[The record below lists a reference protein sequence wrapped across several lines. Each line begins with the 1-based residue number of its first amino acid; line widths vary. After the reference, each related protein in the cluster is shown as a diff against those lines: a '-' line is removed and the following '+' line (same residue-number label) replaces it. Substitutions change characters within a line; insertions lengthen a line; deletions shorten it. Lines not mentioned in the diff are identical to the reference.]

1 MKLRWPHGL
10 AAVALLLG
18 AVAVVV
24 FCIFQFGI
32 AQRWARNALLHQLE
46 ASTGARVE
54 LGGFHLHALR
64 MRAELDNLTL
74 HGLEKSSDAPLFQA
88 DRVQVGITVLSF
100 LHRQFKI
107 DELLLDGP
115 QLTVR
120 FEKNGSSNLPTP
132 KTPPHAGPW
141 QETLFNLRIG
151 RVELRNGSASVNDR
165 RVPLEVK
172 GQNLAFRSCDEIRIA
187 PRFIRAGRTNL
198 ESAALRTEFARGA
211 VPLLA
216 RGLEFALSGTPFA
229 GRRAENISR
238 AAHAGP
244 DRRFFR

>member
-1 MKLRWPHGL
+1 MNRLTKLGWRHGL
-10 AAVALLLG
+10 AAIVLAIG
-18 AVAVVV
+18 AVAVTV
-24 FCIFQFGI
+24 FCIFEFGI
-32 AQRWARNALLHQLE
+32 AQRWVRNSLLHQLQ
-46 ASTGARVE
+46 ARTGARVE

-64 MRAELDNLTL
+64 LRAELDNLTL
-74 HGLEKSSDAPLFQA
+74 HGLETSSEPPLFHA

-100 LHRQFKI
+100 LHREFKI

-172 GQNLAFRSCDEIRIA
+172 GQNLAFR
-187 PRFIRAGRTNL
+187 L
-198 ESAALRTEFARGA
+198 QYVMSAD
-211 VPLLA
+211 
-216 RGLEFALSGTPFA
+216 SGPA
-229 GRRAENISR
+229 YV
-238 AAHAGP
+238 
-244 DRRFFR
+244 